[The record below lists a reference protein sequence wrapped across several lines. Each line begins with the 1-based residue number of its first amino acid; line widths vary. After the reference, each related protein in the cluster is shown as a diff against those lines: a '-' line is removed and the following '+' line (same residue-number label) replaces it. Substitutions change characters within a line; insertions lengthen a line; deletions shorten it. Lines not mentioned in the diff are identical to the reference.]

1 MSTSRFA
8 ANRHGIICLSAAM
21 ACYIA
26 NDALVKYAS
35 PALGTGQTIF
45 LRGVVA
51 TLLVLVMVRALGA
64 FDRIGDAC
72 KPRVIVRSLL
82 DSLGTLCYLWSLMH
96 LPLPNAV
103 AIGLAAPLFLVVF
116 AVLFIRE
123 RVDAGRWM
131 AIAAGFF
138 GVLLII
144 QPRATGFNY
153 FSLVCLLGVLLH
165 ALRDFSTRSIGAA
178 VPSIVITLTAAVS
191 ITLLAGAVSLV
202 EGWQPVDM
210 RAFLLLA
217 LAAVFLS
224 VATMLVIAA
233 MRSGELS
240 VVAPFRYSGLLFALV
255 LGYLVWGDVPN
266 APAWAGIALLIG
278 AGLYILQR
286 ERSRHVEPV
295 VVAVPEDP
303 ASVPQPVTS
312 TAASSAAV
320 AAERRRA

>member
-1 MSTSRFA
+1 MTAARFA

-45 LRGVVA
+45 LRGVMA
-51 TLLVLVMVRALGA
+51 TLLVLLLVRALGA

-72 KPRVIVRSLL
+72 KPRVMVRAIL
-82 DSLGTLCYLWSLMH
+82 DSLGTICYLWSLMH

-116 AVLFIRE
+116 AVLLIGE
-123 RVDAGRWM
+123 RVEAGRWV

-153 FSLVCLLGVLLH
+153 FSLVCLLGVLFH
-165 ALRDFSTRSIGAA
+165 ALRDFSTRSISAA
-178 VPSIVITLTAAVS
+178 VPSIVITLTASAV
-191 ITLLAGAVSLV
+191 ITLLAGAISLV
-202 EGWQPVDM
+202 EGWRPVDG
-210 RAFLLLA
+210 RALLLLG

-224 VATMLVIAA
+224 VANMLVIAA

-266 APAWAGIALLIG
+266 VLAWGGIVLLIG

-286 ERSRHVEPV
+286 ERSRHAEPV
-295 VVAVPEDP
+295 RPVP
-303 ASVPQPVTS
+303 AQRG
-312 TAASSAAV
+312 SA
-320 AAERRRA
+320 